1 MALDHDSQILVFLED
16 RSGQRDVEIGAVG
29 DSTQVVGDDG
39 EWQSMVDGRG
49 YPNVYISFKIV
60 MMVTQIS
67 TIEALQTI
75 KRYIVCED
83 AMLCCSTPS
92 AMLYGRPA
100 LVT

>member
-1 MALDHDSQILVFLED
+1 MPLDHGSQILVFLED

-29 DSTQVVGDDG
+29 DSTQMIGDDG
-39 EWQSMVDGRG
+39 EWQSMVDGLG

-75 KRYIVCED
+75 KGISYAKTQCYAAPRPVQ
-83 AMLCCSTPS
+83 CCMGGPR
-92 AMLYGRPA
+92 L
-100 LVT
+100 